1 MVECKQVSTSVFSL
15 LDAVPVDL
23 ATPRNTARLCNEAL
37 KVKLGVAKL
46 PEKTLFKPVVIVGP
60 SGAGKGTLINY
71 LTTEFPDK
79 FGFSVSYT
87 TRAPRANEQ
96 DGVHYN
102 FVTVDKFKEMI
113 ANDEFIEHCQV
124 HSNMYGTSK
133 EQIRKIQA

>member
-1 MVECKQVSTSVFSL
+1 MSSTL
-15 LDAVPVDL
+15 LCTGAIAAVL
-23 ATPRNTARLCNEAL
+23 ASPRM
-37 KVKLGVAKL
+37 
-46 PEKTLFKPVVIVGP
+46 I
-60 SGAGKGTLINY
+60 
-71 LTTEFPDK
+71 
-79 FGFSVSYT
+79 GFSVSYT